1 MFSNP
6 EKIIMQVGVSE
17 GMYVADFGVG
27 NGYYA
32 QILAERVGDN
42 GKVFC
47 IDVLNEMLHKLSMDS
62 ESKSLF
68 NMEYI
73 WSNLENFRGST
84 IKKDTIDLVVIAN
97 TFFQIIKKDNVAEEA
112 HKILREKGRV
122 LFVEWADSYAGMGP
136 HASHL
141 VPKEEAISIF
151 EKAGFKME
159 NEIDAGEH
167 HYGLI
172 FRKNS

>member
-32 QILAERVGDN
+32 QILAQRVGDT

-47 IDVLNEMLHKLSMDS
+47 IDVQNDMLHKLSMDS
-62 ESKSLF
+62 EDKSLF

-84 IKKDTIDLVVIAN
+84 IKKETIDLVVIAN
-97 TFFQIIKKDNVAEEA
+97 TLFQMTKKESVAEEA
-112 HKILREKGRV
+112 HKILRDKGRV
-122 LFVEWADSYAGMGP
+122 LVVEWSDSYAGMGP
-136 HASHL
+136 HAIHL
-141 VPKEEAISIF
+141 VPKDDVINVF

-167 HYGLI
+167 HYGLV